1 MPYQGY
7 SFRFEGTPEEVITH
21 VRWCRG
27 NLGTV
32 GTDWDFASNSMG
44 KVVTVWIVKDKDAAW
59 YRLKFATVA
68 KLNN

>member
-1 MPYQGY
+1 
-7 SFRFEGTPEEVITH
+7 
-21 VRWCRG
+21 
-27 NLGTV
+27 V
-32 GTDWDFASNSMG
+32 GADWDFASNSLG